1 MDTMLAD
8 ELLWLL
14 RCRTLWLGVGM
25 LLTFLFNDGLLL
37 FFIAFLQ
44 IEIFQFIK
52 LMPLDE
58 VDKTI
63 RLPLPEAIL

>member
-1 MDTMLAD
+1 MLAD
-8 ELLWLL
+8 ELLWML
-14 RCRTLWLGVGM
+14 RCRTLWLGVGI

-37 FFIAFLQ
+37 FFITFLKV
-44 IEIFQFIK
+44 EIFQFIK

-63 RLPLPEAIL
+63 RLPLLEAIL